1 MSAPGPEAVLQAA
14 VDRACARVERVD
26 PGAAQPALR
35 DRLARLAIASDF
47 AVETLVRQ
55 PGLLAA
61 LDAPA
66 QSPPPLQ
73 PGADADW
80 PGALRH
86 WRAAEST
93 RLIWRDIAGLDCV
106 EDTLAGSTH
115 IAERAL
121 DCALAAVEDAVR
133 ERHGRI
139 DDGRGGAASLVV
151 FGLGKLGGGELN
163 FSSDIDLIYA
173 FAEHG
178 TSDGARP
185 LAAEEYFTRI
195 GQRLAQLLGDV
206 TADGFSHRVDLRL
219 RPFGASGRL
228 ALSFAAMEQYYQRE
242 GRDWERNAW
251 IKARPVAGDI
261 PAGNELLEV
270 LRPFVYRRYL
280 DYTALDGLR
289 EMKAMIDAEV
299 QRRELATDLKLGP
312 GGIRE
317 VEFLV
322 QSMQLIRGG
331 REPALR
337 QRSLLPALSALAQ
350 AGHLPEATAA
360 RLADAYRF
368 LRRLENRVQMFGDQ
382 QVHALPEDPVR
393 LLRIARGLGYDGVA
407 AMQGALDVERA
418 VVAEAFADL
427 LKSRRRQADRGALAQ
442 YWHALPESG
451 EAATLAEAGFAD
463 AAAHHARLRDFAR
476 SPAVRDISE
485 RARHRLD
492 HVLPAL
498 LEAAS
503 RSAAPDAAL
512 PRGIALL
519 QAIARRTSYLALL
532 DEQPAALAR
541 LVDVTA
547 RSSLLSERLANHPLL
562 LDELL
567 DTRAAGAVPDEAAVR
582 AALRA
587 AAQAHESEDAES
599 ALAALNEARHSL
611 AFRIA
616 LSALAQRQPAQDS
629 AALLAALAEEVVVAV
644 LQIAR
649 RELEPAHGRID
660 GAGFA
665 VIGYGSVGGRELGFD
680 SDLDLVFL
688 HDARAEDVSDGA
700 RPLEAP
706 RYFARLAQKL
716 VALLD
721 TETSAGRLYEVDV
734 RLRPDGAKGVLVSSL
749 KSFSEYQQQRA
760 WTWEQQALVRAR
772 PLAGAEGLRSAF
784 AALRCETLSRVR
796 DEAALRADVVSMRRR
811 MRAELDRSDAARF
824 DLKQGDGGLVDLEF
838 LLQERV
844 LALSSRH
851 PALCAHTATPALLA
865 TLAAEGGLEGVDGVE
880 LAQAHAILLAR
891 GLDCTVDRRPRLC
904 APEQAIDAA
913 RAKVRAACLAF
924 GLDFSAG

>member
-1 MSAPGPEAVLQAA
+1 MNAPSPEAMLRAA
-14 VDRACARVERVD
+14 VERACARVERVD
-26 PGAAQPALR
+26 ADAARPELR
-35 DRLARLAIASDF
+35 ERLARLAIASDF

-66 QSPPPLQ
+66 QPAPVLQ

-80 PGALRH
+80 PGQLRR

-93 RLIWRDIAGLDCV
+93 RLVWRDLAGTDRV
-106 EDTLAGSTH
+106 EDTLAGSTR
-115 IAERAL
+115 IAEAALGCAL
-121 DCALAAVEDAVR
+121 DAAQRAVR
-133 ERHGRI
+133 ERHG
-139 DDGRGGAASLVV
+139 DMPDGRGGTASLVV

-178 TSDGARP
+178 SSDGARP

-242 GRDWERNAW
+242 GRDWERYAW
-251 IKARPVAGDI
+251 IKARPVAGDLA
-261 PAGNELLEV
+261 AGNELLEA

-280 DYTALDGLR
+280 DYSALDGLR

-299 QRRELATDLKLGP
+299 QRRELAGDLKLGP

-337 QRSLLPALSALAQ
+337 QRSLLPALSALAE
-350 AGHLPEATAA
+350 AGHLPAATAA

-382 QVHALPEDPVR
+382 QVHALPEDPLR
-393 LLRIARGLGYDGVA
+393 LLRIARALGHDDGA
-407 AMQGALDVERA
+407 ALQSALDAERA
-418 VVAEAFADL
+418 VVAEAFDGL
-427 LKSRRRQADRGALAQ
+427 LKSRRRQADRSLLAQ
-442 YWHALPESG
+442 YWHALPDG
-451 EAATLAEAGFAD
+451 GAPAVLAEAGFAD

-476 SPAVRDISE
+476 SPAVRDFSE

-512 PRGIALL
+512 PRGLALL
-519 QAIARRTSYLALL
+519 QAVARRTSYLALL

-541 LVDVTA
+541 LVDVIA
-547 RSSLLSERLANHPLL
+547 RSSLLAERLAEHPLL

-567 DTRAAGAVPDEAAVR
+567 DSRAAGAPPEEAGVR

-587 AAQAHESEDAES
+587 SAQAHAHDDAES
-599 ALAALNEARHSL
+599 ALAALNETRHSL

-616 LSALAQRQPAQDS
+616 LPALAQRQAPQRS
-629 AALLAALAEEVVVAV
+629 AALLAALAEEVVAAV
-644 LQIAR
+644 LALAQ
-649 RELEPAHGRID
+649 RELESAHGRIP

-688 HDARAEDVSDGA
+688 HDAPGDAVSDGA

-716 VALLD
+716 VALLG
-721 TETSAGRLYEVDV
+721 TETAAGRLYEVDV

-749 KSFSEYQQQRA
+749 KSFDEYQQQRA

-772 PLAGAEGLRSAF
+772 PLAGAPELQSAF
-784 AALRCETLSRVR
+784 ARLRCETLSRAR
-796 DEAALRADVVSMRRR
+796 EEAALRADVVAMRRR

-824 DLKQGDGGLVDLEF
+824 DLKQGEGGLVDLEF

-844 LALSSRH
+844 LALSSQA
-851 PALCAHTATPALLA
+851 PELCTHTATPELLA
-865 TLAAEGGLEGVDGVE
+865 ALAAQGGLAGVDAE
-880 LAQAHAILLAR
+880 ALAAAHATLLAR
-891 GLDCTVDRRPRLC
+891 GLDCTLDRRPRLC
-904 APEQAIDAA
+904 APDAAIAAA
-913 RAKVRAACLAF
+913 RASVRAACQAY
-924 GLDFSAG
+924 GLDFSAA